1 MKIKNRFIAGAM
13 ALLIGCSTLFNA
25 AVTVSAT
32 ETDNTSAETTVQEG
46 TIEAASTEEEL
57 PELAEV
63 LDALDADEIVTAE
76 EVNLTVGDTFDPAKN
91 LSGVT
96 FDESKVKVSFKEAV
110 DDNGQKFDTSV
121 AGTYHAVYCVEPV
134 SGHPVLSGHPQ
145 DHCQCCRTGNTE
157 PAGPG
162 RPE

>member
-76 EVNLTVGDTFDPAKN
+76 EVNLTVGDTFDPAKD

-121 AGTYHAVYCVEPV
+121 AGTYHAAYCVEPA
-134 SGHPVLSGHPQ
+134 SGHPSYQVIQ
-145 DHCQCCRTGNTE
+145 I
-157 PAGPG
+157 G
-162 RPE
+162 RAHV

>member
-25 AVTVSAT
+25 AVTVYAT

-76 EVNLTVGDTFDPAKN
+76 EVNLTVGDTFDPAKD

-96 FDESKVKVSFKEAV
+96 FDESKVKV
-110 DDNGQKFDTSV
+110 
-121 AGTYHAVYCVEPV
+121 
-134 SGHPVLSGHPQ
+134 
-145 DHCQCCRTGNTE
+145 
-157 PAGPG
+157 
-162 RPE
+162 